1 MLSLPESLPPAP
13 KAPAMH
19 TESREQIARR
29 LAASPAFD
37 WLPGMLAVVPAA
49 SDGATGYVYRITEGT
64 GPINAAAAF
73 PDLSDGATRGAL
85 LDLVRAAYGDPTICP
100 YRAADAWEVYCEA
113 PEDSP
118 IEAFGWPLS
127 FDHAE
132 EGPALALA
140 LILRPAMDAPPAEE
154 G

>member
-1 MLSLPESLPPAP
+1 
-13 KAPAMH
+13 MH
-19 TESREQIARR
+19 TESAEQIARR

-37 WLPGMLAVVPAA
+37 WLPGMLAVVPADDDDDDD
-49 SDGATGYVYRITEGT
+49 STGYVSRIVEGS
-64 GPINAAAAF
+64 GPVNAAAF

-100 YRAADAWEVYCEA
+100 YRAAEVWEVYCEA

-140 LILRPAMDAPPAEE
+140 LILRPAMDAKPEPEE